1 MAPLRNRY
9 KYLPFFASPL
19 EEHSEHNNGHAS
31 HAPHFPEDFESSPEK
46 GQIKHETRPAHA
58 RELTFRERE
67 EASSIELFDDLFFV
81 ANLSSFTGTQTS
93 TALQTIAVKSYVG
106 FFALLWFN
114 WLQVTLYDVRFGV
127 DSVFE
132 RVCKALHLGVMIA
145 FAVVGT
151 QFDTSDTAKNFVNFQ
166 QFSCIMLVSKVIL
179 LVQYGYI
186 LFWVRGH
193 SKVVAPLL
201 IHIAVYAT
209 GAVICLGLIFSFN
222 DHTHTLSYVAWYVIA
237 IIEAL
242 VIFASSSRWRS
253 ASFMRTNLNER
264 VGLLTLIILGEGV
277 IVLTKS
283 MVYVTKGQNYSPAVI
298 GQIIASVLVIYFLYM
313 LYFDQVDA
321 KRFGTI
327 RQQFWALAHFP
338 FHVALVLLL
347 EGTSRLVTWRNA
359 TEMINYLSGQL
370 DAIYYS
376 SPNTTIIASAL
387 GTFASDMYTDFG
399 ADASKYNVTTFLSTL
414 ATRAKATV
422 KASASY
428 KTGAPKDPFKDL
440 KSVAHVY
447 DLVYVY
453 FFVAAGCTL
462 LMMAALIAVSKRN
475 KCLGDYVAVALRGT
489 VGFVLACVVGVIG
502 NYNPPYAVSV

>member
-1 MAPLRNRY
+1 M
-9 KYLPFFASPL
+9 
-19 EEHSEHNNGHAS
+19 
-31 HAPHFPEDFESSPEK
+31 FP
-46 GQIKHETRPAHA
+46 T
-58 RELTFRERE
+58 
-67 EASSIELFDDLFFV
+67 SSISLRTFLLTDYYK
-81 ANLSSFTGTQTS
+81 
-93 TALQTIAVKSYVG
+93 AVKSYVG

-151 QFDTSDTAKNFVNFQ
+151 QFDTSDTAKNFVNFR
-166 QFSCIMLVSKVIL
+166 QFSAVMLISKVIL
-179 LVQYGYI
+179 LAQYGYI

-201 IHIAVYAT
+201 IHIAVFAT

-222 DHTHTLSYVAWYVIA
+222 EHTHTLSYVAWYVIA
-237 IIEAL
+237 IIEAF
-242 VIFASSSRWRS
+242 VILASSSQWRS
-253 ASFMRTNLNER
+253 ASFKRTNLNER
-264 VGLLTLIILGEGV
+264 VGLLTLIILGEGI
-277 IVLTKS
+277 IVLSKS
-283 MVYVTKGQNYSPAVI
+283 LVYVTRGENYSSAVI

-327 RQQFWALAHFP
+327 RQQFWALTHFP

-359 TEMINYLSGQL
+359 TEKIKYLSGKFDQ
-370 DAIYYS
+370 IYYS
-376 SPNTTIIASAL
+376 SPNTTVIASSL
-387 GTFASDMYTDFG
+387 GTFTNDMYTDFG
-399 ADASKYNVTTFLSTL
+399 ADASKYNVTTFLNSLAASGNPNSSQARYASSDIFATL
-414 ATRAKATV
+414 ETAALKYFHIEGAKAAV
-422 KASASY
+422 KTSASY
-428 KTGAPKDPFKDL
+428 TAGVPKDPFKDL

-462 LMMAALIAVSKRN
+462 LMMAALIAISKRQ
-475 KCLGDYVAVALRGT
+475 KCLGDFVAVALRGT
-489 VGFVLACVVGVIG
+489 VGFALACVAGVIG
-502 NYNPPYAVSV
+502 NYDPHTRYLYNAWMLPTVMLAIGGVVVLDGVLGYFLPGPKVVEDGEQRKGSSA